1 GLRVAAEELRLGETI
16 LFALVSLG
24 HDGLDRVN
32 PITMNEVISR
42 LRLVGLDTESR
53 ALALEAAIAAGL

>member
-1 GLRVAAEELRLGETI
+1 VAAEELRLGETI

-24 HDGLDRVN
+24 SDGLNRVH
-32 PITMNEVISR
+32 PITLNEVISR
-42 LRLVGLDTESR
+42 LRLVGLDIEAR

>member
-1 GLRVAAEELRLGETI
+1 
-16 LFALVSLG
+16 
-24 HDGLDRVN
+24 
-32 PITMNEVISR
+32 MNEVISR